1 MEMTIKQLAVELG
14 VSKTT
19 ISKVIS
25 QLGFQNTLR
34 KVGNKY
40 ILSETQISF
49 ASKNANFASKNANFA
64 SKNANFA
71 SKNANFASKNRNIAT
86 ITSRRAKFAFER
98 TIIHIG

>member
-40 ILSETQISF
+40 ILSETQISQIKTQI
-49 ASKNANFASKNANFA
+49 SQ
-64 SKNANFA
+64 
-71 SKNANFASKNRNIAT
+71 
-86 ITSRRAKFAFER
+86 AKTQISQAK
-98 TIIHIG
+98 TQISQAKTQISQAKT